1 MGRGR
6 GAEHGARLVPAQLG
20 EELLLLVP
28 HHILQVAEGSKIVSS
43 QVDNRDAAAYLRLV
57 YMMSWLGAGAG
68 GGAGTLTRLR
78 EEPWAWS
85 RSLDTAA
92 RADWRLL
99 AAKHQFQGTL
109 LPTNTFT
116 CL

>member
-1 MGRGR
+1 
-6 GAEHGARLVPAQLG
+6 
-20 EELLLLVP
+20 
-28 HHILQVAEGSKIVSS
+28 
-43 QVDNRDAAAYLRLV
+43 
-57 YMMSWLGAGAG
+57 MMF
-68 GGAGTLTRLR
+68 LTRHSLG
-78 EEPWAWS
+78 

-99 AAKHQFQGTL
+99 AAKHQFQGAL

>member
-1 MGRGR
+1 
-6 GAEHGARLVPAQLG
+6 
-20 EELLLLVP
+20 
-28 HHILQVAEGSKIVSS
+28 
-43 QVDNRDAAAYLRLV
+43 
-57 YMMSWLGAGAG
+57 MMF
-68 GGAGTLTRLR
+68 LTRHSLG
-78 EEPWAWS
+78 

-99 AAKHQFQGTL
+99 AAKHQFQETL